1 MKLGDTALHIN
12 YKLKDRF
19 DIWFFIPIVLLL
31 TIGLIAIYSATL
43 NNPLAENNFFKQLIW
58 VGIGIIVFFV
68 VYFIPTNT
76 FKNLAW
82 PSYITS
88 ILLLVVVVV
97 LGRKISGA
105 KSWLY
110 LGPLG
115 FQPSELAKISTI
127 LALSSFLSRKETD
140 IESFKDI
147 LVSLSIG
154 LIPIVLI
161 LLEPDMGTVLVF
173 IIIFLTIIFWKGIS
187 LFGLFIVLS
196 PGIVAISSL
205 FGSLP
210 FIATLAIV
218 GVSLIFFRK
227 GLIFSGSLFAI
238 NLAAGFFTDY
248 VFRALSPHQQIRIK
262 SFLDPMSDP
271 LGSGY
276 NSIQAKVAIGS
287 GGLWGKG
294 FLEGHQTQLNF
305 IPEQWTD
312 FIYCVIGEEFG
323 FIGAVITLLIF
334 IWLFLK
340 ILKIATT
347 TKDEFLSLTIVG
359 ILSLFFIHFI
369 INIGMA
375 VGVMPVIGIPLPLV
389 SYGGSSLIV
398 NMALLGIVANV
409 YRTRKNYT

>member
-1 MKLGDTALHIN
+1 V
-12 YKLKDRF
+12 
-19 DIWFFIPIVLLL
+19 PIVLLL
-31 TIGLIAIYSATL
+31 CFGLIAIYSATL
-43 NNPLAENNFFKQLIW
+43 NNPLAENNFIKQLIW
-58 VGIGIIVFFV
+58 VGMGIVVFFV

-82 PSYITS
+82 PAYILS
-88 ILLLVVVVV
+88 IVLLFIVVV
-97 LGRKISGA
+97 LGKKVSGA

-110 LGPLG
+110 FGSLG

-127 LALSSFLSRKETD
+127 LALSSFLSRKETN

-147 LVSLSIG
+147 LISSAIG
-154 LIPIVLI
+154 FIPIVLI

-173 IIIFLTIIFWKGIS
+173 LTIFLTIIFWKGIS

-205 FGSLP
+205 FGILP
-210 FIATLAIV
+210 LVATLVIV
-218 GVSLIFFRK
+218 GIVLILFKKR
-227 GLIFSGSLFAI
+227 LIFSSSLFAI

-287 GGLWGKG
+287 GGLFGKG
-294 FLEGHQTQLNF
+294 FLQGHQTQLNF

-323 FIGAVITLLIF
+323 FIGAVLTLLLF
-334 IWLFLK
+334 IWLFIK
-340 ILKIATT
+340 ILKVATT
-347 TKDEFLSLTIVG
+347 TKDEFLSLTIIG

-375 VGVMPVIGIPLPLV
+375 VGIMPVIGIPLPLV
-389 SYGGSSLIV
+389 SYGGSSLLV
-398 NMALLGIVANV
+398 NMLLLGIVANV

>member
-1 MKLGDTALHIN
+1 MQIN
-12 YKLKDRF
+12 YKFKDKF
-19 DIWFFIPIVLLL
+19 DFWFFVPIILLL
-31 TIGLIAIYSATL
+31 SIGLIAIYSATF
-43 NNPLAENNFFKQLIW
+43 NNPIAENNFIRQLIW
-58 VGIGIIVFFV
+58 VGTGIIVFFV
-68 VYFIPTNT
+68 VYSIPTNT
-76 FKNLAW
+76 IKNIAW
-82 PSYITS
+82 PAYIFT
-88 ILLLVVVVV
+88 ILLLIIVVVMGKRV
-97 LGRKISGA
+97 SGA

-110 LGPLG
+110 VGSLG

-127 LALSSFLSRKETD
+127 LALSSFLSKKEID

-147 LVSLSIG
+147 LLALAIG
-154 LIPIVLI
+154 FTPIVLI

-173 IIIFLTIIFWKGIS
+173 ITIFLTIIFWKGIS

-196 PGIVAISSL
+196 PGVVAISSM
-205 FGSLP
+205 FGTLP
-210 FIATLAIV
+210 FIATLVIV
-218 GVSLIFFRK
+218 AVILIFFKK

-248 VFRALSPHQQIRIK
+248 VFRALSSHQQIRIK
-262 SFLDPMSDP
+262 SFLNPMSDP

-287 GGLWGKG
+287 GGLFGKG
-294 FLEGHQTQLNF
+294 FLNGNQTQLNF

-323 FIGAVITLLIF
+323 FIGTVITLILFLWI
-334 IWLFLK
+334 FLK

-347 TKDEFLSLTIVG
+347 TKNEFLSLTIIG
-359 ILSLFFIHFI
+359 ILSLFFIHFM

-375 VGVMPVIGIPLPLV
+375 IGIMPVIGITLPLV
-389 SYGGSSLIV
+389 SYGGSSLLV